1 MACSDFMIL
10 ANMFDAVW
18 SFFAPGGFFMILL
31 GGCSL
36 IAVGAIVFK
45 LLTLRTA
52 GVIPHKLGERVALG
66 EIGESELATSNSV
79 LARLCLRSNEL
90 EKREMTAQERRS
102 TIEALAREEVVTL
115 QSGLPV
121 LEIVVTIA
129 PLLGILGTASG
140 LELVFSNFAD
150 ANSQE
155 AVADGIGRALGTTIV
170 GLAIA
175 VPSVIALVSFGRKIE
190 RLSARLE
197 VLLEAHL
204 SHRSAITSGEAEKL

>member
-1 MACSDFMIL
+1 MALQEVMIL
-10 ANMFDAVW
+10 AAMFGGVW
-18 SFFAPGGFFMILL
+18 DFFAPGGFFMILL
-31 GGCSL
+31 GLCSL
-36 IAVGAIVFK
+36 VAAGVIVFK
-45 LLTLRTA
+45 LLTLKARD
-52 GVIPHKLGERVALG
+52 VIPDELVEGVLVG
-66 EIGESELATSNSV
+66 SISSGQLQSSESV

-90 EKREMTAQERRS
+90 ERRKMTPQERRS
-102 TIEALAREEVVTL
+102 TLEALAREEVVTL

-121 LEIVVTIA
+121 LEIVITIA

-140 LELVFSNFAD
+140 LVLVFSNFAD

-175 VPSVIALVSFGRKIE
+175 VPSVIALVSFSRKIE

-204 SHRSAITSGEAEKL
+204 SHRSAAGWEESERA